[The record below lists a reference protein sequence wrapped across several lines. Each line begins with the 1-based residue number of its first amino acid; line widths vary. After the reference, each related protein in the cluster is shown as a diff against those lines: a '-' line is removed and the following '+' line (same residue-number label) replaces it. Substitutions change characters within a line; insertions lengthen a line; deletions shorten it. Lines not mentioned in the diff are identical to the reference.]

1 MARRRYRRYR
11 RRRAKWSPNLQVLRG
26 SGIAPSINTAPDNG
40 TFADFITIAQN
51 NTTTSQNSISQIFTV
66 KNIEVSAELESNS
79 SVQNIEYYIM
89 FVPEGY
95 SLSKNLPEVHTE
107 WIMAYKYIGSPITPG
122 GSTTSNAQPPK
133 IRTRLSRKLNTGD
146 QIVFIIRGL
155 NNSTQQELV
164 SYHGLVRW
172 WTKAN

>member
-66 KNIEVSAELESNS
+66 KNVEVSAELESNG
-79 SVQNIEYYIM
+79 SVQNVEYYIM

-95 SLSKNLPEVHTE
+95 ALAKNLPEVHTE
-107 WIMAYKYIGSPITPG
+107 WIMAYKYIGTPLSSG
-122 GSTTSNAQPPK
+122 AAISNAQPPK
-133 IRTRLSRKLNTGD
+133 IRSRLSRKLNTGD

-155 NNSTQQELV
+155 NTSSTQESV
-164 SYHGLVRW
+164 FYHGLVRW